1 MGEPASGGDARFLSL
16 VRGRSGDA
24 ITAKSQRFTQG
35 DLLGSEVSVGR
46 RTKGRRLT
54 ARQKSE
60 DRVLPEGGCNAR

>member
-1 MGEPASGGDARFLSL
+1 MGEPALAAMPDSCHS
-16 VRGRSGDA
+16 RGRIGDA

-46 RTKGRRLT
+46 RTKGRRLM
-54 ARQKSE
+54 AQQKSE